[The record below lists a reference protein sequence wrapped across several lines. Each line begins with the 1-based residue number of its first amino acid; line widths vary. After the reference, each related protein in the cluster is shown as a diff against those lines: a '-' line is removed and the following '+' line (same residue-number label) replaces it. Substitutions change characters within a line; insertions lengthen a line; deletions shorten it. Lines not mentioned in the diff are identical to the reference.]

1 MTNNTNMPNNI
12 KPMKVLEDFK
22 IMYLEG
28 LNQVNILHQVKAG
41 VFSKN
46 VGLPELPVSLGEVLA
61 SPQIMGKLSKPQ
73 QAAFLTN
80 YVIGT
85 SLCLAERM
93 NPKGLDP
100 AGTGPEKAEEMF
112 GLPVKLLP
120 SVSLVSSTGMRPLL
134 PPSDR
139 QLSPLAPRVMLF
151 DKSAG
156 KDKTYLALA
165 AWIPPALT
173 GKASR
178 LVLTDDISMPPSFL
192 SWKPTEG
199 RFSSEL
205 LFGLDVGEQNNK
217 AITNA
222 LHVENASRSFKDLM
236 SSPAKNRDL

>member
-1 MTNNTNMPNNI
+1 MPNNM

-28 LNQVNILHQVKAG
+28 LTQVNILDQVKAG

-112 GLPVKLLP
+112 GLPAKLLP
-120 SVSLVSSTGMRPLL
+120 SVSLVSSTGMRPLF
-134 PPSDR
+134 PPSHR
-139 QLSPLAPRVMLF
+139 QLSHQAPRVMLF

-165 AWIPPALT
+165 AWIPPTLT

-192 SWKPTEG
+192 SWKPIEG